1 MAMSPERWTRVGRL
15 YSAVLAQ
22 PVEGRAAFLAEACA
36 GDEDL
41 RHEVESLLAQPAS
54 TDGVLDG
61 PAVAFAA
68 PIIGTTETSLRAG
81 RRIGVYELVGP
92 LGSGGMGE
100 VYRARDTRLGRDV
113 AIKVLPREFTLN
125 PERLARFEREAH
137 VLASLNHPHIGAIY
151 GLEDEAAEGTHI
163 SALILELVEGETL
176 AERLQRGP
184 MPIEEA
190 LMVARQIA
198 DALDAAHEKGIVH
211 RDLKPGN
218 IKITPNGLVKVL
230 DFGLAKVGAG
240 ARTAPD
246 LAPSPPVTVE
256 RTRDG
261 IILGTPAYMSPEQ
274 ARGKPIDKRADI
286 WSFGCVL
293 YEMLTGCGAFAGDTL
308 SDTIAVVLEREPD
321 WSALPGKTPVAI
333 RHLLTRC
340 LEKDPQQ
347 RLRDIGDVR
356 FDAIA
361 DDSADVASSA
371 PVHGSRLRIL
381 AAASAAALVTA
392 LVVGGVFSLRRAPA
406 DVRAYRTSIPLP
418 AGVKLPPIGGFAL
431 SPDGRRLAFNDM
443 GTDGASRLW
452 VQSLDELAAR
462 PLAGTERARGAFW
475 SPDSRFIGYFAGGK
489 LMRIDADGGP
499 PLALADA
506 NSAPGG
512 AWSRDGTILFASFGP
527 GNPLR
532 RVPAS
537 GGAASSAT
545 ALRADT
551 GESQHWF
558 PFFLPDDRHFLF
570 FAIGNKTAGPNGPSG
585 LYVTT
590 LDSDERKLLV
600 PGGSNVAY
608 AQDHLFFLREQTLMA
623 QRFNVERFELAGDGV
638 PIAEGVT
645 IGGTSGAVGDFSVS
659 QVGVLAYRTG
669 PAGVGGSA
677 AVPSQP
683 RWFDRRGQQIGLL
696 GDKARAG
703 DLELAP
709 DGRRVA
715 MSIFDPAQ
723 RNRDIWLFDVA
734 RGLRTRFTFVPA
746 EEWRPIWSPDGNHVV
761 FNSNRKGHMDLYQK
775 ASSDSG
781 AEEELLVSSLDKFPW
796 DWSPDGRFILFSVAD
811 LKTGPDLWV
820 LPLFGDRKPFP
831 VVQTPFREDA
841 GRFSPDGRWIALS
854 SDESGRTE
862 VYVVPFRGVSGAPN
876 GAAALG
882 TLGGKWQISTTGGN
896 WPQWRRDGK
905 EIFYLT
911 PANKM
916 MSAVV
921 AGEGSRFEVGAV
933 RPLFDMP
940 ASRGIGSNYDVSS
953 DGQRFLVN
961 TLADDEAP
969 APITLVVNW
978 PALLK
983 K

>member
-1 MAMSPERWTRVGRL
+1 VTDPARRKRVEEVCDAALDRDAG
-15 YSAVLAQ
+15 
-22 PVEGRAAFLAEACA
+22 ERAAFVAAACGHDQA
-36 GDEDL
+36 L
-41 RHEVESLLAQPAS
+41 RQEVEALLAHAQTAE
-54 TDGVLDG
+54 GFL
-61 PAVAFAA
+61 AA
-68 PIIGTTETSLRAG
+68 PIGAVAAQVLGEAAGASIVGRQIGPYTVLSL
-81 RRIGVYELVGP
+81 
-92 LGSGGMGE
+92 LGAGGMGQ
-100 VYRARDTRLGRDV
+100 VYRARDQKLGRDV
-113 AIKVLPREFTLN
+113 AIKVLPDIFLSD
-125 PERLARFEREAH
+125 PERLARFEREAR
-137 VLASLNHPHIGAIY
+137 VLATLNHLHIGAIY
-151 GLEDEAAEGTHI
+151 GMEENEGVR
-163 SALILELVEGETL
+163 ALVLELVEGPTL
-176 AERLQRGP
+176 AERLALGP
-184 MPIEEA
+184 LPIHEA
-190 LMVARQIA
+190 LTVARQIA
-198 DALDAAHEKGIVH
+198 GALDAAHQKGIIH

-218 IKITPNGLVKVL
+218 VKVTPDGTVKVL
-230 DFGLAKVGAG
+230 DFGLAKVYV
-240 ARTAPD
+240 REDVRPD
-246 LAPSPPVTVE
+246 LSQSPAVTVGG
-256 RTRDG
+256 THDG
-261 IILGTPAYMSPEQ
+261 VILGTAAYMSPEQ
-274 ARGKPIDKRADI
+274 ARGKQVDKRADI

-293 YEMLTGCGAFAGDTL
+293 YEMLTGRGAFAGDTL

-321 WSALPGKTPVAI
+321 WSALPDKTPVAI

-381 AAASAAALVTA
+381 AAASTAALVAA

-431 SPDGRRLAFNDM
+431 SPDGRRLAFIEM

-462 PLAGTERARGAFW
+462 PLAGTERVRGAFW
-475 SPDSRFIGYFAGGK
+475 SPDSRFIAYFAGGK
-489 LMRIDADGGP
+489 VMRIDANGGP

-512 AWSRDGTILFASFGP
+512 AWSRGGTILFASFGP

-537 GGAASSAT
+537 GGAPSLATTLSA
-545 ALRADT
+545 DN
-551 GESQHWF
+551 GETQHWF
-558 PFFLPDDRHFLF
+558 PFFLPDDLHFLF
-570 FAIGNKTAGPNGPSG
+570 LAIGSKTAGPNSPSG
-585 LYVTT
+585 TYITT
-590 LDSDERKLLV
+590 LDSNERKLLV
-600 PGGSNVAY
+600 SGGSNVAY
-608 AQDHLFFLREQTLMA
+608 AQGHLFFLREQTLMA

-645 IGGTSGAVGDFSVS
+645 IGGTSGVVGDFSVS
-659 QVGVLAYRTG
+659 EVGVLAYRTG
-669 PAGVGGSA
+669 PAAVGGSA

-683 RWFDRRGQQIGLL
+683 RWFDRRGQPIGLL
-696 GDKARAG
+696 GDQARAG
-703 DLELAP
+703 DLKLAP

-734 RGLRTRFTFVPA
+734 RGLRTRFTFDPA
-746 EEWRPIWSPDGNHVV
+746 EEWSPIWSPDGNHVV
-761 FNSNRKGHMDLYQK
+761 FNSRRKGPLDLYQK
-775 ASSDSG
+775 ATSG
-781 AEEELLVSSLDKFPW
+781 PGVEEELLVSSLDKFPL

-811 LKTGPDLWV
+811 LKTGLDLWV

-831 VVQTPFREDA
+831 VMQTPFREGA

-905 EIFYLT
+905 EIFYLA

-916 MSAVV
+916 MGGAVL

-940 ASRGIGSNYDVSS
+940 ASGVLLGLGSNYDVSS

-961 TLADDEAP
+961 TLVEEDSP
-969 APITLVVNW
+969 SITLVVNW

-983 K
+983 E